1 MKNQQVFK
9 SSEGKNSILAFY
21 DTILEKWPLAYE
33 TVNIPTRHG
42 NTFIIGCGEPTAPPL
57 ILLHGSSSNS
67 AMWIGDAAEYCR
79 HYRVYAIDIPGEPG
93 KSEAVRSDL
102 NGPAYTEWL
111 NDIFNVLN
119 LKKATIIGIS
129 LGGWMA
135 LKFSTAYPE
144 KIDKLVLLCPSG
156 VAPQKLSFMLRAL
169 QLMFL
174 GKRGTDRLIRIVNGN
189 ADVPGEAIAY
199 SRLIADN
206 FNPRVEFVPIF
217 SDEELKRLS
226 MPVLLIAGEKD
237 VLLNS
242 KKTTAR
248 LEKLLPRLKVNILSG
263 AGHVL
268 INLAGK
274 IIEFLL

>member
-1 MKNQQVFK
+1 
-9 SSEGKNSILAFY
+9 
-21 DTILEKWPLAYE
+21 
-33 TVNIPTRHG
+33 
-42 NTFIIGCGEPTAPPL
+42 
-57 ILLHGSSSNS
+57 
-67 AMWIGDAAEYCR
+67 
-79 HYRVYAIDIPGEPG
+79 
-93 KSEAVRSDL
+93 
-102 NGPAYTEWL
+102 
-111 NDIFNVLN
+111 
-119 LKKATIIGIS
+119 
-129 LGGWMA
+129 MA